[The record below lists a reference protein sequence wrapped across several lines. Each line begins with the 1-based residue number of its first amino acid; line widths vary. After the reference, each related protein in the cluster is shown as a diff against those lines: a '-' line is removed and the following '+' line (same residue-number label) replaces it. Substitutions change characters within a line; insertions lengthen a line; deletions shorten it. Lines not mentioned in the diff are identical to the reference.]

1 MTTYTLTM
9 YARGMLA
16 LAVLGVL
23 TLTGCEAYKQQTKVK
38 ALELQAR
45 NYVKAVRWSRF
56 EAAAGYI
63 RRREGGLPPPDVS
76 DLDGVRVTNSEMTV
90 STDRPDSLE
99 AQMTA
104 VFDYYRTDAPSV
116 RSVTQ
121 RSTWW
126 WDPLDQAWYLD
137 SDLPEF

>member
-1 MTTYTLTM
+1 MRTR
-9 YARGMLA
+9 AVLA
-16 LAVLGVL
+16 LVLIGAVAV
-23 TLTGCEAYKQQTKVK
+23 TGCEAYKQQTKVK
-38 ALELQAR
+38 ALELQSK

-76 DLDGVRVTNSEMTV
+76 VLKGVRVTNSEMTI
-90 STDRPDSLE
+90 SSDRPDALE
-99 AQMTA
+99 AQMIA
-104 VFDYYRTDAPSV
+104 VFDYYRDDSPSV

-121 RSTWW
+121 RATWW

-137 SDLPEF
+137 AKMPDFR